1 MRWAAWFARAGAY
14 PGPKLRES
22 GGSGTARDLRWTL
35 GMNDVQSRLDQDHR
49 ELSQL
54 LWRLSQDA
62 RDPSGLEL
70 QATWREL
77 EQRLLAHL
85 DAEEQYLLPLVE
97 ASHPFQSECTRREH
111 DEIRRLVAELG
122 VAVELHTVREPAISD
137 LVRTLDE
144 HAEREDRT
152 LYRFAGDKASV
163 AVQHR
168 IAVALREATR
178 ATIAAVNRAATRLTR
193 DSSRAHPS

>member
-1 MRWAAWFARAGAY
+1 
-14 PGPKLRES
+14 
-22 GGSGTARDLRWTL
+22 
-35 GMNDVQSRLDQDHR
+35 MNEVQSRLDQDHR

-77 EQRLLAHL
+77 EHRLLAHL
-85 DAEEQYLLPLVE
+85 DAEEQFLLPLVE
-97 ASHPFQSECTRREH
+97 ASHPFQVECTRREH
-111 DEIRRLVAELG
+111 GEIRRIVAELG
-122 VAVELHTVREPAISD
+122 IAVELHTVRESAISE
-137 LVRTLDE
+137 LVRTIDE

-152 LYRFAGDKASV
+152 LYRFAGEKASV

-168 IAVALREATR
+168 IALALRESTTAALAAVKR
-178 ATIAAVNRAATRLTR
+178 ATARLTR
-193 DSSRAHPS
+193 DAS

>member
-1 MRWAAWFARAGAY
+1 MRPAAWFARARAR
-14 PGPKLRES
+14 PGPKCAETAGQRP
-22 GGSGTARDLRWTL
+22 GTRLAMAL
-35 GMNDVQSRLDQDHR
+35 GMNEVQSRLDQDHR

-62 RDPSGLEL
+62 RDPSGLAL

-77 EQRLLAHL
+77 EHRLLAHL

-97 ASHPFQSECTRREH
+97 ASHPFQVECTRREH

-122 VAVELHTVREPAISD
+122 IAVELHAVRESAISE
-137 LVRTLDE
+137 LVRTIDE

-152 LYRFAGDKASV
+152 LYRFAGEKASV

-168 IAVALREATR
+168 IVLALREARR
-178 ATIAAVNRAATRLTR
+178 AARAAVERVAARLTR
-193 DSSRAHPS
+193 DAS